1 MREWNSNSEHVN
13 FSLPFTM
20 WASSQPPESVI
31 LVRCEFQLL
40 LSLSSDTFWEEEY
53 IVQIREAPEEMASP
67 IPYSNTPVS
76 FTSEVHPQHS
86 LCTRTLNILTKISF
100 LKKKKSSSHF
110 VSQPGMILDTHRCRC
125 PLLLLSLLLQWH
137 LIPVNLLSSWEHL
150 SVQQGNCLCK
160 WAFQFL
166 ISSFSTMRRCR
177 IVIITFLSKV
187 TRWMSFPCSH

>member
-100 LKKKKSSSHF
+100 LKKKNQ
-110 VSQPGMILDTHRCRC
+110 VLI
-125 PLLLLSLLLQWH
+125 LSLSQAWFWTH
-137 LIPVNLLSSWEHL
+137 TDADAHCYC
-150 SVQQGNCLCK
+150 CLCYCSDIWSLSICCPRGSISACSK
-160 WAFQFL
+160 ETACASGH
-166 ISSFSTMRRCR
+166 SSF
-177 IVIITFLSKV
+177 
-187 TRWMSFPCSH
+187 